1 MSTVNASH
9 DPLDRTL
16 GELVAERPARARILE
31 RWGIDYCCHGQRTLA
46 DAAASAG
53 LDPDE
58 VATEVDEVVDDT
70 DGHIDRLEPIALVD
84 HILTTHH
91 DYLHEELPL
100 LVALAAKVRDVHGAR
115 HPELARIAELVN
127 EIQADLT
134 PHLAKEEQLLF
145 PAIREWAD
153 GQRTF
158 PFGTLSNPVRMM
170 MFEHDQAGELLAEL
184 RSVTGDYTPPP
195 DGCTSYEVLFA
206 RLAHLELDTHRH
218 IHLENNVLFPA
229 VTAGEQ

>member
-1 MSTVNASH
+1 MSTVNAANDS
-9 DPLDRTL
+9 LGRTL

-31 RWGIDYCCHGQRTLA
+31 RFGIDYCCHGQRSLV
-46 DAAASAG
+46 DAASAAG

-58 VATEVDEVVDDT
+58 VAQEIEAVIDDT
-70 DGHIDRLEPIALVD
+70 DADIDRLEPVAMID

-100 LVALAAKVRDVHGAR
+100 LVALAEKVRGVHGER
-115 HPELARIAELVN
+115 HPELVRIAALVN
-127 EIQADLT
+127 EIHDDLE
-134 PHLAKEEQLLF
+134 PHLAKEESVLF

-153 GQRTF
+153 GQRSF

-170 MFEHDQAGELLAEL
+170 MFEHDRAGELLEEL
-184 RSVTGDYTPPP
+184 RSATSGYTPPA

-206 RLAHLELDTHRH
+206 RLAHLETDTHRH

-229 VTAGEQ
+229 VTVDE

>member
-1 MSTVNASH
+1 MSTVNTSAGS
-9 DPLDRTL
+9 LDRTL
-16 GELVAERPARARILE
+16 GELVAERPARARVLE
-31 RWGIDYCCHGQRTLA
+31 RLGIDYCCHGQRTLA
-46 DAAASAG
+46 DAATNRG

-58 VATEVDEVVDDT
+58 VATEVDGVVDDT
-70 DGHIDRLEPIALVD
+70 DADIDRLEPTALID

-100 LVALAAKVRDVHGAR
+100 LVALAEKVRDVHGAR
-115 HPELARIAELVN
+115 HPELARLAELVN

-134 PHLAKEEQLLF
+134 PHLAKEEQVLF

-170 MFEHDQAGELLAEL
+170 MLEHDRAGEMLAEL
-184 RSVTGDYTPPP
+184 QIGR
-195 DGCTSYEVLFA
+195 
-206 RLAHLELDTHRH
+206 AH
-218 IHLENNVLFPA
+218 V
-229 VTAGEQ
+229 